1 MMRNCFGAL
10 LVLVVAAATMG
21 NAHAQE
27 FPNRPIRLV
36 VPYPPGGT
44 TDIMARALQ
53 ERIGELLGQPL
64 IVENRPGT
72 AAMLG
77 TLEVA
82 RAKPDGHTLLF
93 ANNGVSIAPFLQKAT
108 DFNPTKALSA
118 VSLVSRAPLLLLV
131 SSKVPASDVA
141 SLFAYAKS
149 RPDGLLFASAG
160 PGSLGHLSTELLA
173 RRAGLKLIH
182 VPYKGQGPTTQ
193 AIMTGEVDMLLT
205 TASSAMNGFISDGKI
220 KLLGVSS
227 ITASILAPGAE
238 PIAKTLPGYVVDV
251 WFGILAPA
259 GTPRDVIA
267 KLNAALVTTLADARL
282 KEQFINFGVEAV
294 ASTPEQLDGMIAA
307 EIPEWQKVITDGGI
321 SLQ

>member
-1 MMRNCFGAL
+1 MTRNCFGAL
-10 LVLVVAAATMG
+10 LVLVVAAATIG
-21 NAHAQE
+21 NAHAQQ

-227 ITASILAPGAE
+227 NTASILAPGAE

-267 KLNAALVTTLADARL
+267 RLNAALVTTLADARL
-282 KEQFINFGVEAV
+282 KEQFINFGVEAA